1 MNILKNDVKNVV
13 EGIIKLAGEYL
24 NAIRS
29 HNTSS
34 RKLNYLK
41 ECIESKLVK
50 LNETFTTLLKNIT
63 KITSSYMGYLN
74 RSINNTLIVQNNSIR
89 RPKS

>member
-1 MNILKNDVKNVV
+1 VNILENDVKNIV
-13 EGIIKLAGEYL
+13 EDIIKLANEYL

-29 HNTSS
+29 HNTS
-34 RKLNYLK
+34 RKLNHLK

-63 KITSSYMGYLN
+63 KITSSYIGYLN